1 MLVECG
7 FTCATTS
14 DGREYTFT
22 PSLGRIARLDSPRGL
37 VELYAALHG
46 ARAPAAASEVLAGLC
61 DQDDASELIGQPEPT
76 DTGIRW
82 VGGLMADAERVVI
95 AKHLLM
101 HGMVGAPRAG
111 RRRKGGSGAYSE
123 TFDADEYI
131 HLARVHLGMSAAD
144 AEALS
149 MTELHRLLAV
159 KFPEAADKEEIP
171 TAEAYEAAMR
181 ALLPQN
187 EGVSR
192 GV

>member
-14 DGREYTFT
+14 DGLEFSFT

-37 VELYAALHG
+37 VELYAGLHG
-46 ARAPAAASEVLAGLC
+46 PRAARLSRDVLAALC
-61 DQDDASELIGQPEPT
+61 DQDDPTPLIGWLDL
-76 DTGIRW
+76 DTGREHP
-82 VGGLMADAERVVI
+82 GQMPEAECIVI
-95 AKHLLM
+95 ARHLLM

-111 RRRKGGSGAYSE
+111 RMRKGGAGAYSE

-159 KFPEAADKEEIP
+159 KFPEAADKDEIP
-171 TAEAYEAAMR
+171 TQEAYEAAMR
-181 ALLPQN
+181 RLMPKQEAAH
-187 EGVSR
+187 GA
-192 GV
+192 